1 MEKINWGIVGL
12 GNIANKFASDLNLM
26 PDAALVAVAST
37 NLQRAEAFADKHH
50 AAQPYGSYDELFA
63 DTNVTIVYIA
73 TPHNLHAELSIKAM
87 KAGKHVLCEKPI
99 AVNKNEFK
107 AMRQVA
113 LEEKKFLMEALWT
126 RFNPSLNKVLNLI
139 KEGHIGKPSY
149 VNADF
154 TFYALDRGD
163 NKRLLNPNLA
173 GGSLLDIGLYPVFFA
188 YLFLG
193 MPTKIMAT
201 ANFYKTGA
209 EKQVSVV
216 FDYPD
221 AQAVLH
227 SGFSS
232 ALQAQAKIVGP
243 KGCIGLLPSWH
254 KAEGYFT
261 EFDQEKE
268 SYTLPLNGLGYT
280 HEIEEVH
287 HCLKEGKLEST
298 QWSLTN
304 TEDLLEL
311 LDKIRKIIGV
321 KFPFE

>member
-1 MEKINWGIVGL
+1 MEKIKWGIIGL
-12 GNIANKFASDLNLM
+12 GNIANKFANDLSLV
-26 PDAALVAVAST
+26 PDATLVAVAST
-37 NLQRAEAFADKHH
+37 SKERAQNFASKYDVKTS
-50 AAQPYGSYDELFA
+50 YGSYDELFN
-63 DTNVTIVYIA
+63 DPDVFVVYIA

-87 KAGKHVLCEKPI
+87 QAGKHVLCEKPI
-99 AVNKNEFK
+99 AVNMSEFK
-107 AMRQVA
+107 TMRKVA
-113 LEEKKFLMEALWT
+113 RENNRFLMEALWT
-126 RFNPSLNKVLNLI
+126 RFNPSLNKLHSLVKDNI
-139 KEGHIGKPSY
+139 IGKPSY

-188 YLFLG
+188 YLLLG
-193 MPTKIMAT
+193 KPSKIIAT

-209 EKQVSVV
+209 EKQVSII

-232 ALQAQAKIVGP
+232 DLQASAKVVGP

-254 KAEGYFT
+254 KAEGYFM
-261 EFDQEKE
+261 ELDKNKE
-268 SYTLPLNGLGYT
+268 TFKLPLKGLGYV
-280 HEIEEVH
+280 HEIIEVH
-287 HCLKEGKLEST
+287 QCLRAGKLEST